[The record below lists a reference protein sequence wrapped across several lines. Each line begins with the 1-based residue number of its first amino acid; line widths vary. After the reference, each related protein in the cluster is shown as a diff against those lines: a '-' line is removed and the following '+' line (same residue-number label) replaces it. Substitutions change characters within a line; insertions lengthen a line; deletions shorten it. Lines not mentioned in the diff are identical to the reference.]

1 LLDLASPQLHVRAV
15 ADLFLSYARAD
26 QAQIE
31 RLGAALEAGGY
42 SLWWDRK
49 IEGGRHFAK
58 DIEQQLKIANAVV
71 VAWSKESIESH
82 WVLDEAGFA
91 RDEGKLIP
99 ITLDGTLPP
108 FGFRQIQSIDFSN
121 WPEDDSAMHSLE
133 RAIAHSQSTEV
144 NPTASAGED
153 KTQTVQPSAF
163 ANLGP
168 QSSPPVDSPLVSRRN
183 LVIGGIALTG
193 GASIFAGWRF
203 GLIGPSGSPSMSM
216 AVLPFTNLTGDD
228 SQAWFS
234 SGFSNELRQ
243 ALSRNPLLK
252 VSAPT
257 SSNAGDGQDDFAIAS
272 ALGAASILRGSVQLV
287 DQTVRIFAELLEA
300 DNGVVVWSE
309 SYDREFKD
317 VLAVQS
323 EIAGTVALSLVERV
337 FNEDVAQDS
346 LADQRYV
353 GGTKDPRAYEAYLR
367 GQAFNELGS
376 GLDSKRSALGQYDLA
391 IQIDPNYAAAHARRA
406 NVLASIAN
414 AANNADEVA
423 RLFAQSIAAAELAI
437 EIAPNLAQGHMALAY
452 VRYYGQIDRAG
463 AYPHY
468 KRAEELAPGDAD
480 ALRSIATFYSFGDQT
495 SLAMEIMDRVVE
507 LDPLNALAFRSAG
520 FVALFARSYETSIA
534 RMEKALQL
542 NPSLANAN
550 YAIGVARIA
559 LSDPRL
565 AAEAFEAEPV
575 ALFGLTG
582 LAIAQ
587 NRLGQSDAAQNSY
600 DQLVSEYGDSGLYQQ
615 AQVLAQW
622 GELERAL
629 EILTQAFDAG
639 DPGVVLTTNDPLIDP
654 LRGSAKLNEL
664 LLRLT

>member
-1 LLDLASPQLHVRAV
+1 M
-15 ADLFLSYARAD
+15 ADVFLSYARAD

-31 RLGAALEAGGY
+31 RLGAALEADGK

-58 DIEQQLKIANAVV
+58 DIEQQLRLAGAVV
-71 VAWSKESIESH
+71 VAWSKTSVESH

-91 RDEGKLIP
+91 RDEDKLIP

-121 WPEDDSAMHSLE
+121 WPQDEGALVALQ
-133 RAIAHSQSTEV
+133 RAIAHCLE
-144 NPTASAGED
+144 NGATAASLDGSEQD
-153 KTQTVQPSAF
+153 LSMTPKAF
-163 ANLGP
+163 ANTGVRAP
-168 QSSPPVDSPLVSRRN
+168 ATANFSNVSRRN
-183 LVIGGIALTG
+183 LIIGGVALTG
-193 GASIFAGWRF
+193 GASLLAGWQM
-203 GLIGPSGSPSMSM
+203 GWLGPGGPSSMSM
-216 AVLPFTNLTGDD
+216 AVLPFANLTGSDG
-228 SQAWFS
+228 QAWFS
-234 SGFSNELRQ
+234 NGFSNELRQ

-257 SSNAGDGQDDFAIAS
+257 SSNAGNGEDDFAIAR

-287 DQTVRIFAELLEA
+287 DQTVRIFAELLQV
-300 DNGVVVWSE
+300 DDGVVLWSE

-337 FNEDVAQDS
+337 ASEDTARES
-346 LADQRYV
+346 LEDQKDV
-353 GGTKDPRAYEAYLR
+353 GGTDNPQAYEAYLR
-367 GQAFNELGS
+367 GQAFYELGS
-376 GLDSKRSALGQYDLA
+376 GLDSKRSALGQFDLA
-391 IQIDPNYAAAHARRA
+391 IELDPNYASAHARRA
-406 NVLASIAN
+406 NSLASIAN
-414 AANNADEVA
+414 AANDAGEVG
-423 RLFAQSIAAAELAI
+423 RLFAESVAAAELAI
-437 EIAPNLAQGHMALAY
+437 EIAPDLAQGHMALAY
-452 VRYYGQIDRAG
+452 VRYYGQIDRTG

-495 SLAMEIMDRVVE
+495 KLAMEIMDRVIE

-520 FVALFARSYETSIA
+520 FVALFARSYETAIV
-534 RMEKALQL
+534 RMERALEL

-550 YAIGVARIA
+550 YAIGVAQIA
-559 LSDPRL
+559 LSKPDL
-565 AAEAFEAEPV
+565 ALKAFEAETV

-587 NRLGQSDAAQNSY
+587 RKLNQFDAAKTSY
-600 DQLVSEYGDSGLYQQ
+600 DRLVAEYGDSGLYQQ

-622 GELERAL
+622 GEADQALRVLER
-629 EILTQAFDAG
+629 AFDAG

-654 LRGSAKLNEL
+654 LRGSAQLNGL
-664 LLRLT
+664 LLKLA